1 MHVSLMHQ
9 CHVFLKMMENWGQ
22 DPTTLTK
29 KRWTKGVV
37 AHQRRKSISHTS
49 RLTPSGVQY
58 DLQHF
63 QNASHSFLK
72 QLWFILCIL
81 CKIISLKRHI
91 QMQNVSTILCCSC
104 CIFQLFSTTS
114 ILSWGDW
121 CLSVLVPTLMS
132 LWIRTTPRSCNT
144 WCIDP
149 IKSITSFQGPAIVVP
164 AECKVVCK
172 EDSWASL
179 VIIVTSS
186 ETDAELVPI

>member
-1 MHVSLMHQ
+1 MS
-9 CHVFLKMMENWGQ
+9 CFFENDGELRSRPNNFDQ
-22 DPTTLTK
+22 K

-37 AHQRRKSISHTS
+37 AHQRRKSISHTP

-104 CIFQLFSTTS
+104 CIFQLFFNNINL
-114 ILSWGDW
+114 ILRR
-121 CLSVLVPTLMS
+121 LMLVSSSADSNVTLNS
-132 LWIRTTPRSCNT
+132 NN
-144 WCIDP
+144 
-149 IKSITSFQGPAIVVP
+149 TSFMQYLMHRSNQIHHFVP
-164 AECKVVCK
+164 R
-172 EDSWASL
+172 
-179 VIIVTSS
+179 TSNCR
-186 ETDAELVPI
+186 ACWM